1 MLTSFLESILWC
13 CFGSKFFDILLKSI
27 VLVLF
32 FVLESSVNPCR
43 KQALNEFESL
53 LESTFYSCLKSFY
66 NFVFVVLELCFC
78 CFVIMF
84 LLFLTS
90 FLESSHRSHSS
101 LCCFCCFV
109 VKFWFLFWV
118 NFLSCCFW
126 CFVPI
131 CGQVLIPFL
140 SQLFIMLF
148 LVFCREVLDCFF
160 WTTFWCQLFDFFW
173 SQLVDC
179 CLESTCE
186 AVKKLTPNSSQKSSQ
201 NSSQKQQSLCC
212 FCC

>member
-1 MLTSFLESILWC
+1 MIEFKYKCCFCCFLQSTFYYVVFGVLRQMLTSFLESILWC

-90 FLESSHRSHSS
+90 FLGSSHRSHSS

-109 VKFWFLFWV
+109 VKF
-118 NFLSCCFW
+118 
-126 CFVPI
+126 
-131 CGQVLIPFL
+131 
-140 SQLFIMLF
+140 
-148 LVFCREVLDCFF
+148 
-160 WTTFWCQLFDFFW
+160 
-173 SQLVDC
+173 
-179 CLESTCE
+179 
-186 AVKKLTPNSSQKSSQ
+186 
-201 NSSQKQQSLCC
+201 
-212 FCC
+212 